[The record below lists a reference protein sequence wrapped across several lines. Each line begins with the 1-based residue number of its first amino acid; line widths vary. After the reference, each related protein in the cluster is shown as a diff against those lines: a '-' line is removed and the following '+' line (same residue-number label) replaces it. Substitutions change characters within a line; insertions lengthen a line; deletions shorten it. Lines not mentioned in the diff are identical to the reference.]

1 MTTTAPLVIAEGSRV
16 RLRVLGPDELPAA
29 EPEAGGDE
37 PPDVDELEPL
47 DVQRPRTRGE
57 CATVA
62 RPCPWVG
69 CRMNLFLDVIEAG
82 TIRQNRPGEPGDMAP
97 EHSCAL
103 DVASR
108 GELTLEEI
116 GDLFGGLSRERIRQ
130 IERDALRRF
139 GLRGGARLAELAD
152 AEPDDRLW

>member
-16 RLRVLGPDELPAA
+16 RLRVLEPDELT
-29 EPEAGGDE
+29 DE
-37 PPDVDELEPL
+37 PAPAGDAPDELEPL

-57 CATVA
+57 CATVP

-69 CRMNLFLDVIEAG
+69 CRMNLFLDVTDAG
-82 TIRQNRPGEPGDMAP
+82 TIRQNRPGAPGDVAP

-103 DVASR
+103 DVADR

-116 GDLFGGLSRERIRQ
+116 GDLFGFGGERIRQ

-139 GLRGGARLAELAD
+139 GRRGGALLAELAD
-152 AEPDDRLW
+152 ADPDDRIW

>member
-1 MTTTAPLVIAEGSRV
+1 MMQTAPASPALAEASRV
-16 RLRVLGPDELPAA
+16 RLRVL
-29 EPEAGGDE
+29 EP
-37 PPDVDELEPL
+37 DELEPP

-57 CATVA
+57 CATVP

-69 CRMNLFLDVIEAG
+69 CRMNLFLDVSEAG
-82 TIRQNRPGEPGDMAP
+82 TIRKDHPGEPGDMPP

-116 GDLFGGLSRERIRQ
+116 GNLLRGVSRERIRQ
-130 IERDALRRF
+130 IERSALRRF

-152 AEPDDRLW
+152 ADPDDRLW